1 MDADIAS
8 YLDKVKQRRSE
19 LGQSMAELQEVIDEP
34 VGDAEHWRDV
44 ARAAAADVR
53 RDLDE
58 HIAVTEANGGLYDSL
73 RAEAA
78 RLAGPLRHLQGEHP
92 DLVALADELIAVLDR
107 PAAAARA
114 DAPELVKKLLRRL
127 SHHRQRG
134 ADLVFEAYQV
144 DVGGTG

>member
-58 HIAVTEANGGLYDSL
+58 CTTLSIRRSGNIRCRING
-73 RAEAA
+73 
-78 RLAGPLRHLQGEHP
+78 
-92 DLVALADELIAVLDR
+92 
-107 PAAAARA
+107 
-114 DAPELVKKLLRRL
+114 
-127 SHHRQRG
+127 
-134 ADLVFEAYQV
+134 
-144 DVGGTG
+144 